1 MLFLLNL
8 THTYNIFCLYY
19 IKMEKEK
26 EGGNDDD
33 EDEEDKGGEEKEEI
47 MQEYNTAPV
56 QKINLITLQLDMWLY

>member
-1 MLFLLNL
+1 
-8 THTYNIFCLYY
+8 
-19 IKMEKEK
+19 MEKEK

-56 QKINLITLQLDMWLY
+56 QEINLITLQLDMWLY